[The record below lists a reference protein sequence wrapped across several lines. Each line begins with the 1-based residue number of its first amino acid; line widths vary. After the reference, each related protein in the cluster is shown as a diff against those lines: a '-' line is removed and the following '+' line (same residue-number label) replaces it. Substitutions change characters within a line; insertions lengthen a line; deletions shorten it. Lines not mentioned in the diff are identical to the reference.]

1 MREGIDRVIS
11 SPDYD
16 VYGFNTMFRAITTE
30 AVRGA
35 VTGGKWFS
43 FCTKINDAQVDIM
56 SVMNKSGVKIGHF
69 VKDFYPDT
77 IYRSALYKYLLRD
90 YMCYY
95 EVPTVTKDT
104 QSGYGFK
111 STYDKYIIT
120 SCIEVVSMWLGIPLE
135 DARMMYGSR
144 LDEAFIDNEC
154 DMFPYLKL
162 TIDKDGTRKVSK
174 PRKDLDLGKAGT
186 RIIPMYALEEG
197 MNILYEMY
205 KNTCYNI
212 TFVKDGGQVRVIN
225 TTGSID
231 RLKEIYG
238 DTNYVRDNFE
248 SVYDGDFFKN
258 PNIGRGYIRVFEVGS
273 SVYDSPL
280 RSINYARIIAFEEAE
295 PDLAYIN
302 IDLDSV
308 MSVFSSSVDNAMV
321 DTREV
326 VKMLRVY
333 GVGDVSKLDK
343 VVTGYD
349 LVKWGDEMQLLYSTV
364 FLRQLSLF
372 MIGNPQWFDGYTG
385 EPRSQVSVSKDGSE
399 LEDFEF
405 DMLGGF

>member
-1 MREGIDRVIS
+1 MREGIDRIVGS
-11 SPDYD
+11 TDYD
-16 VYGFNTMFRAITTE
+16 EYGFNTMFRAITTE
-30 AVRGA
+30 AVRKA
-35 VTGGKWFS
+35 VNDGKWFS
-43 FCTKINDAQVDIM
+43 FCTKINDSQIDIM
-56 SVMNKSGVKIGHF
+56 SVMNNSGVKIGHF
-69 VKDFYPDT
+69 VKDFYPYT

-104 QSGYGFK
+104 QSGYGYK
-111 STYDKYIIT
+111 STYDKYIVT
-120 SCIEVVSMWLGIPLE
+120 SCIEVVAMWLGISLE
-135 DARMMYGSR
+135 DACMTYGSR
-144 LDEAFIDNEC
+144 LNEAFIDNEC
-154 DMFPYLKL
+154 NMFPYLKL
-162 TIDKDGTRKVSK
+162 TIDKDGTKRVSK

-197 MNILYEMY
+197 MNILYKKY
-205 KNTCYNI
+205 KDTCYNI
-212 TFVKDGGQVRVIN
+212 TFVKDGGQARVIN

-238 DTNYVRDNFE
+238 DTNYVRDNIE

-273 SVYDSPL
+273 SIYDSPL

-308 MSVFSSSVDNAMV
+308 MSVFNSIDNAMI
-321 DTREV
+321 DTHEV
-326 VKMLRVY
+326 VEMLKVY
-333 GVGDVSKLDK
+333 GVGDTSKLDK

-349 LVKWGDEMQLLYSTV
+349 LIKWGEEMQLLYSTV

-385 EPRSQVSVSKDGSE
+385 EPKSQVSVSKDGSE

-405 DMLGGF
+405 DLLGGF